1 MRILIVE
8 DEPEMAALIAA
19 RLQGAG
25 FTVDAVTDC
34 AGAEDAVAV
43 APYGLVLLDRRLPD
57 GDGKDL
63 LARFRRLRPGMP
75 VILVSALDGIADKV
89 GGLDA
94 GADDYL
100 TKPFIAEELMARIRT
115 VLRRPSAAQPPILL
129 GRLSFDPGQR
139 EAFVDGAPLVLR
151 RRELSVLESLIRRAG
166 RVVQRETLI
175 EEMFGFDDDVQSN
188 TLDSHV
194 SRLRSRLADAGAGV
208 VIHPV
213 RGIGYMLARA

>member
-8 DEPEMAALIAA
+8 DEAEMAGLVAA
-19 RLQGAG
+19 RLEAAG
-25 FTVDAVTDC
+25 FIVDVVSDCGGAEAAVT
-34 AGAEDAVAV
+34 V

-57 GDGKDL
+57 GDGKGL
-63 LARFRRLRPGMP
+63 IARFRRLRPGMP
-75 VILVSALDGIADKV
+75 VILISALDGVDDKV

-100 TKPFIAEELMARIRT
+100 TKPVHADELMARIRT
-115 VLRRPSAAQPPILL
+115 TLRRPAVGLPPIQL

-139 EAFVDGAPLVLR
+139 EVMVDGAPLLLR

-175 EEMFGFDDDVQSN
+175 EEMFGFDDDVQAN

-194 SRLRSRLADAGAGV
+194 SRLRSRLSEAEAGV

-213 RGIGYMLARA
+213 RGIGYMMARA